1 MTELG
6 CRLLVRV
13 AVVLLAPP
21 LLLGVIGK
29 TKAFLTGRIGPP
41 VLQPYY
47 DLWKLWQKGAV
58 YSRTTSWLFRA
69 GPMVSL
75 AAFLMAALLSPFG
88 SQPAP
93 LSFFGD
99 VILWAYLFGL
109 ARFATVLAALDTGSS
124 FEGMGASRE
133 VTFSSL
139 AEPALFLGLAVVA
152 RQTQSLSLSQM
163 FGPTLV
169 QVWAVSAPA
178 MGLVVASLFI
188 VLLAENARIPVD
200 DPATHLELT
209 MIHEVMVLDH
219 GGPDLAL
226 ILYGSALKL
235 FTLGLLLVQLLLP
248 ARVGGWLEMAL
259 PLAGLLVL
267 GLFIGVVE
275 SVMARLRLVHVPRL
289 LVVACAL
296 AAVGLLLVW
305 S

>member
-1 MTELG
+1 MMGFL
-6 CRLLVRV
+6 CRLLVRA

-21 LLLGVIGK
+21 LVLGVIGK
-29 TKAFLTGRIGPP
+29 TKAFLTGRVGPP
-41 VLQPYY
+41 ILQPYY
-47 DLWKLWQKGAV
+47 DLWKLWHKGAV
-58 YSRTTSWLFRA
+58 YSQTTSWLFRA
-69 GPMVSL
+69 GPIVGL
-75 AAFLMAALLSPFG
+75 AAFLMAALLIPFG

-109 ARFATVLAALDTGSS
+109 ARFMTVLAALDTGSS

-152 RQTQSLSLSQM
+152 RQTQSLTLSQM
-163 FGPTLV
+163 LGPTLAHA
-169 QVWAVSAPA
+169 WEVSAPA
-178 MGLVVASLFI
+178 LGLVAASLFI

-226 ILYGSALKL
+226 ILYGSAVKL
-235 FTLGLLLVQLLLP
+235 FVLGMLLVQFFLP
-248 ARVGGWLEMAL
+248 GM
-259 PLAGLLVL
+259 PLVGLLVL
-267 GLFIGVVE
+267 AILIGAVE
-275 SVMARLRLVHVPRL
+275 SLMARLRLVHVPRL
-289 LVVACAL
+289 LMAACAL
-296 AAVGLLLVW
+296 AAMGLLLVW

>member
-1 MTELG
+1 MIGLS
-6 CRLLVRV
+6 CRLLVHV

-41 VLQPYY
+41 ILQPYY
-47 DLWKLWQKGAV
+47 DLWKLWHKGAV

-69 GPMVSL
+69 GPMVAL
-75 AAFLMAALLSPFG
+75 AAFLVAALLIPLG

-109 ARFATVLAALDTGSS
+109 ARFATVLAAMDTGSS

-163 FGPTLV
+163 LGPALAHA
-169 QVWAVSAPA
+169 WAVSAPA
-178 MGLVVASLFI
+178 LGLVAASLFI

-219 GGPDLAL
+219 GGPDLGL

-235 FTLGLLLVQLLLP
+235 FVLGMLLVQLFLP
-248 ARVGGWLEMAL
+248 GMPWV
-259 PLAGLLVL
+259 GLLVL
-267 GLFIGVVE
+267 CLLIGAVE
-275 SVMARLRLVHVPRL
+275 SLMARLRLVHVPRL
-289 LVVACAL
+289 LMAACAL
-296 AAVGLLLVW
+296 AAMGLLLVW